1 MRELLACIL
10 YTIIILPYVLAY
22 TQFIQRDTGVFLAM
36 AQIKNIGLYTSGGDA
51 PGMNAAIRAV
61 VRTALYYD
69 IEVTGIL
76 RGYHGMIRGE
86 FMPMERKSVSN
97 IVQRG
102 GTILKTAR
110 SDQFRTSEG
119 RKKAYEQLK
128 ASNIDALIGIGGNGT
143 FAGARAF
150 GDEYPDIPVLGLPG
164 TIDNDLAGT
173 DFTIGYDTAIN
184 TVVNAVDKIRDT
196 AESHDRLFIVEV
208 MGRDSG
214 LIALRTGIAA
224 GAECILIPENKD
236 GMASLFDRLENGRKD
251 KTSRIVIAAEGDDA
265 GGAFEI
271 GRLVTEK
278 FPHYDTRVSILGH
291 IQRGGKPTCMDRV
304 LASRVG
310 VAAVEALRDGRKGEM
325 VGVIHNEIAY
335 TPFEQSIKHN
345 AEINA
350 NFLKIVEILSL

>member
-1 MRELLACIL
+1 M
-10 YTIIILPYVLAY
+10 T
-22 TQFIQRDTGVFLAM
+22 
-36 AQIKNIGLYTSGGDA
+36 QIKNIGLFTSGGDA

-61 VRTALYYD
+61 VRTALFHD
-69 IEVTGIL
+69 LQVTGIM
-76 RGYHGMIRGE
+76 RGYHGMVKGE
-86 FMPMERKSVSN
+86 FMPMGRKSVSN

-110 SDQFRTSEG
+110 SESFRTPEG
-119 RKKAYEQLK
+119 RKIAYEKLK
-128 ASNIDALIGIGGNGT
+128 EQNIDALIALGGDGT
-143 FAGARAF
+143 FTGAKAF
-150 GDEYPDIPVLGLPG
+150 GAEYDMPILGLPC

-214 LIALRTGIAA
+214 LIALRTGIAT
-224 GAECILIPENKD
+224 GAEAILIPENKG
-236 GMASLFDRLENGRKD
+236 GMAQLFDRLENGRKD

-278 FPHYDTRVSILGH
+278 FPHYDTRISILGH

-310 VAAVEALRDGRKGEM
+310 VAAVEALMAGHRNEM
-325 VGVIHNEIAY
+325 IGIIHNDISY
-335 TPFEQSIKHN
+335 TPFDHAIKHTID
-345 AEINA
+345 INA

>member
-1 MRELLACIL
+1 M
-10 YTIIILPYVLAY
+10 T
-22 TQFIQRDTGVFLAM
+22 
-36 AQIKNIGLYTSGGDA
+36 QIKNIGLYTSGGDA

-61 VRTALYYD
+61 VRTALFYD
-69 IEVTGIL
+69 IQVTGII
-76 RGYHGMIRGE
+76 RGYEGMINCD
-86 FMPMERKSVSN
+86 FMPMQRRSVSN

-110 SDQFRTSEG
+110 SERFKTPEG
-119 RKKAYEQLK
+119 RKIAYDNLK
-128 ASNIDALIGIGGNGT
+128 KHNIDALIAIGGDGT
-143 FAGARAF
+143 FTGAKIF
-150 GDEYPDIPVLGLPG
+150 GQEYDIPVLGLPG
-164 TIDNDLAGT
+164 TIDNDLGGT

-184 TVVNAVDKIRDT
+184 TVVDAVDKIRDT

-208 MGRDSG
+208 MGRDLG

-224 GAECILIPENKD
+224 GAEAILIPENKN
-236 GMASLFDRLENGRKD
+236 GMAGLFERLEHGRKD
-251 KTSRIVIAAEGDDA
+251 KTSRIIIAAEGDDA

-271 GRLVTEK
+271 GRIITEK

-310 VAAVEALRDGRKGEM
+310 VAAVEGLRDGHRGEM
-325 VGVIHNEIAY
+325 VGVIHNEISF
-335 TPFEQSIKHN
+335 TPFDHAIKHTH
-345 AEINA
+345 EIKD